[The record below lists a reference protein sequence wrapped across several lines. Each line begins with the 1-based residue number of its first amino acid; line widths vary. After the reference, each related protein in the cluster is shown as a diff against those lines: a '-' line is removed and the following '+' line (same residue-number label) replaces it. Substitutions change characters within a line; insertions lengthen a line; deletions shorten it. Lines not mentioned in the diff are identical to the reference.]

1 LRRPTQLVKS
11 AGGVFTARGDASN
24 MRRRRFLATTTAL
37 STGVLTATAGCTGGE
52 SGPSTARLDELW
64 FVNSA
69 DDGCDVSATVTDT
82 AADGEPTVYETS
94 FRLGPAPSDQDP
106 IGNVTR
112 NPGLDGPGAYVVEA
126 TVGDEPMTVDT
137 TEHVAEAGDCVLAKF
152 ERSLG
157 GTVHSVPLT
166 YDRC

>member
-1 LRRPTQLVKS
+1 VH
-11 AGGVFTARGDASN
+11 
-24 MRRRRFLATTTAL
+24 RRRFLATAAL
-37 STGVLTATAGCTGGE
+37 STGALAASAGCLDAETR
-52 SGPSTARLDELW
+52 PSTARLGELW
-64 FVNSA
+64 FVNA
-69 DDGCDVSATVTDT
+69 AEDGCDVSATVTDT

-106 IGNVTR
+106 VGNVTR
-112 NPGLDGPGAYVVEA
+112 DPGLDGPGAYVVEA
-126 TVGDEPMTVDT
+126 TVDGESLTVDT
-137 TEHVAEAGDCVLAKF
+137 TEHVKGASDCVLAKF